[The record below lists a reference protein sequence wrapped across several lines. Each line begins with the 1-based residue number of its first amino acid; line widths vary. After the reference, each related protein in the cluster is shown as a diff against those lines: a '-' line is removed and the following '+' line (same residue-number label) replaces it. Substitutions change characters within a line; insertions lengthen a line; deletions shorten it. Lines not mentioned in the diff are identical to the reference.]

1 MPDLRQ
7 WTDEA
12 KKYLREVRGE
22 LRKVVW
28 PDRRQ
33 TAVLTSVVILS
44 SALVAVLIWAFD
56 RLVSSLMLLLLGSGR

>member
-1 MPDLRQ
+1 MEKLRQ
-7 WTDEA
+7 WIEDA

-33 TAVLTSVVILS
+33 TTVLTSVVILS
-44 SALVAVLIWAFD
+44 SALVAVIIWAFD
-56 RLVSSLMLLLLGSGR
+56 KLVSGLMLLLLGR